1 MAASQQKKA
10 CVHFGISTR
19 IVHFESSSAC
29 DDLREVSKAIKMV
42 FKLDQSTKLLVQA
55 QSDPE
60 WKEKWFDIIDGEEIP
75 DKSELR
81 IVVAQVCQFEC
92 SYIEARH

>member
-10 CVHFGISTR
+10 CVHFESSTR

-29 DDLREVSKAIKMV
+29 DDLREISKAIKMA
-42 FKLDQSTKLLVQA
+42 FELDQSTKLLVQA
-55 QSDPE
+55 QSDPNC
-60 WKEKWFDIIDGEEIP
+60 KEKWFDIIDGEIP

-81 IVVAQVCQFEC
+81 IVVAQV
-92 SYIEARH
+92 